1 MSELVYLQD
10 LVIILGFGVIIV
22 TVFHK
27 LKLPSIAG
35 FILSGGLVGPNGFG
49 LINDIHQVEVLA
61 SLCSFSA

>member
-1 MSELVYLQD
+1 MSELVYLRD

-35 FILSGGLVGPNGFG
+35 FIFSGVLVGPQGFG
-49 LINDIHQVEVLA
+49 FI
-61 SLCSFSA
+61 